1 MKNEKN
7 KIKITENMLRLS
19 KQTLMN
25 IIVMVKWSFENC
37 GLPCFNYTMQK
48 TTTKTKAGSN

>member
-25 IIVMVKWSFENC
+25 IIVMVKLSFENC